1 MCRQL
6 QFSYENSGRRGCKH
20 CHHRVYMHPHSAWM
34 SIHVKTLAPFNSK
47 HIFFGRSSTVTE
59 TNNWGRVLLLFGS
72 ASFIMRCHRIS
83 KNTRV
88 WHCDLNQKQ
97 EQLVKVD
104 GFVDIYAEWWH
115 LPFFCYVNS
124 HILPSSFLKKYMW
137 LKKGQC
143 SQLFNTLLSNSL

>member
-1 MCRQL
+1 MYQW
-6 QFSYENSGRRGCKH
+6 QFSYENSCGRGCK
-20 CHHRVYMHPHSAWM
+20 RYAAIEYASPRAVRDVHPCQSFGALP
-34 SIHVKTLAPFNSK
+34 S
-47 HIFFGRSSTVTE
+47 IFFFWSLQHCY